1 MQIETYMEIIMNPFS
16 ITGYPLGEKIN
27 DGPRI
32 RLKEK
37 KNSDRPKIKLK
48 VIFYKIKLY
57 CKIYLSFD

>member
-1 MQIETYMEIIMNPFS
+1 MQIEICMEIIMNPFS
-16 ITGYPLGEKIN
+16 ITGYPLRKIIR

-37 KNSDRPKIKLK
+37 KNSDGPKIRLK
-48 VIFYKIKLY
+48 VIFYKIKRY